1 MKKLKVNKLKRKI
14 SRLIPLK
21 IISNLLIFKLKY
33 GSEDILLTEIINSG
47 MILKLEP
54 KGDV

>member
-1 MKKLKVNKLKRKI
+1 MKKLKVNKLKRKL

-54 KGDV
+54 KRDV